1 MPSNHSR
8 HVAKKHMRSALLFG
22 IFLFSPITGLQE
34 AKATVLEFDAQG
46 SAVVTEAQ
54 NRQSKPAPTHKIDL
68 QYRNL
73 AQDVALEYSGSAG
86 VRKAGLDAITFIDV
100 FKTLID
106 KESAYNPEALSEKG
120 AMGLGQ
126 LMPDT
131 ANDMGVEDP
140 FDPRSNLVGSAKY
153 FTTLLNEFGSLE
165 LALAAYNAGPQR
177 VRDYNGVPPYRETKE
192 YISWISLQA
201 GLEPSKSE
209 SASPKEEPNSTEKP
223 LNGDV
228 SVWEF

>member
-8 HVAKKHMRSALLFG
+8 HVAKKHMRSAHLFG

-46 SAVVTEAQ
+46 SVVVTEAQ
-54 NRQSKPAPTHKIDL
+54 NRQSKLQPTSKIGL

-73 AQDVALEYSGSAG
+73 AQDIALEYSGSAG

-100 FKTLID
+100 FKTLIER
-106 KESAYNPEALSEKG
+106 ESAFNPEALSEKG

-131 ANDMGVEDP
+131 ASDMGVDDP

-177 VRDYNGVPPYRETKE
+177 VRDHKGVPPFKETKE
-192 YISWISLQA
+192 YISWISTKA
-201 GLEPSKSE
+201 GLKFSKSE
-209 SASPKEEPNSTEKP
+209 SVLSTEKSASSEKP

>member
-1 MPSNHSR
+1 MVKDNTRWNAQFPLCL
-8 HVAKKHMRSALLFG
+8 ALVFAFPTLG
-22 IFLFSPITGLQE
+22 IERAHT
-34 AKATVLEFDAQG
+34 TVLEFDAKG
-46 SAVVTEAQ
+46 AVVVTEAQ
-54 NRQSKPAPTHKIDL
+54 NKPLNPTSPGKTGS

-73 AQDVALEYSGSAG
+73 AQDVALRFSGSEG
-86 VRKAGLDAITFIDV
+86 VRKAGLDAFTFVDV
-100 FKTLID
+100 FQTLIER
-106 KESAYNPEALSEKG
+106 ESAYDPEALSEKG

-131 ANDMGVEDP
+131 ASDMGVDNP
-140 FDPRSNLVGSAKY
+140 FDPRANLVGSVKY

-177 VRDYNGVPPYRETKE
+177 VRDHKGVPPFKETRE
-192 YISWISLQA
+192 YISWISSKV
-201 GLEPSKSE
+201 GLDFSETKS
-209 SASPKEEPNSTEKP
+209 APQNGKPTSTENP